1 MKCTPWQA
9 DPVSKT
15 LRAQHTTAYNTYTA
29 YEMVYTAYFKTSLGK
44 VEFRYRKDT
53 RNNNYLNG
61 EFKFAVNNKEVMSDY
76 KASNF
81 SDWEVYSYEL

>member
-29 YEMVYTAYFKTSLGK
+29 YEMVYNAYFKTSLGK
-44 VEFRYRKDT
+44 VEFGQIGKFEIIIRRAVFLYFF
-53 RNNNYLNG
+53 
-61 EFKFAVNNKEVMSDY
+61 FKF
-76 KASNF
+76 F
-81 SDWEVYSYEL
+81 